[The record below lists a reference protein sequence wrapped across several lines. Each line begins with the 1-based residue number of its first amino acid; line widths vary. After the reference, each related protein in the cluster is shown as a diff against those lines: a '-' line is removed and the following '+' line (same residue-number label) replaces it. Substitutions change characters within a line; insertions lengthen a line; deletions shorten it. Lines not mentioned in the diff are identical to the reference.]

1 MQVSTVTQSLMEQFF
16 PEAVKRRREE
26 VTKSTATMTLHNAV
40 FRASDPALRQVGEP
54 ERAEQ
59 RVVTTSPCY
68 LSRGNPSQLWGA

>member
-16 PEAVKRRREE
+16 RKAVKRRREE

-54 ERAEQ
+54 YRAEEL
-59 RVVTTSPCY
+59 VVMS
-68 LSRGNPSQLWGA
+68 SS